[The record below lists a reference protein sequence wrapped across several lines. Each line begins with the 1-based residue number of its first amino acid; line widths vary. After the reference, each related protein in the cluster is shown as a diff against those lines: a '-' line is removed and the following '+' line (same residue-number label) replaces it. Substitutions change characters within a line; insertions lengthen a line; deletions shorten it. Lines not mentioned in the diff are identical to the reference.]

1 MTNAQNPIFWSD
13 QIAQEIQKTRTK
25 FVACTGITPS
35 GHIHIGNMRE
45 VLTADTV
52 VRSLKALGSEVVF
65 YYVADTFDPLRKVYP
80 FLDAKI
86 YEPHVG
92 KPLSEI
98 PGPANDG
105 KSYAEHFLAPFL
117 HALEV
122 LDIRVKLLRAD
133 QMYKEGKY
141 VEQIIKSLE
150 ATKEIKAILKKET
163 GKEMEDDW
171 SPFVPICTKTGK
183 MTGTKVTGF
192 DAKKQTV
199 QYVNDEG
206 YEGEVSMSGGGKLT
220 WRLDWPA
227 RWQILGVTFE
237 PFGKDH
243 ATRGGSYDTGKRFAK
258 EIFGYE
264 PPHPAVYEWISLK
277 GGGDMSSSKG
287 NVISVA
293 EMIDVVPPDVLK
305 YSVMKVQ
312 PNKSIVFDPGLPLLN
327 LLDEFDD
334 PASKQRNHRAVELS
348 SISKLAP
355 IGVPFKHIVVLAQIA
370 RASNSG
376 IDSILKSLELEG
388 YSNVDRASLERRV
401 EYALHWVDKFGP
413 EEIKITLQEKMP
425 EDAKSLSADQKKALK
440 YLADKLAPNMGSK
453 LIHELIYQAKTD
465 CGIEPQVLFE
475 AIYISLVGK
484 KRGPRAGMFLASLDA
499 DFVKTRFTEV
509 SAS

>member
-1 MTNAQNPIFWSD
+1 MTNVEEPIFWSD
-13 QIAQEIQKTRTK
+13 KIAAEIKKTRTK
-25 FVACTGITPS
+25 FIVSTGITPS

-65 YYVADTFDPLRKVYP
+65 YYIADTFDPLRKVYP
-80 FLDAKI
+80 FLDAKT

-117 HALEV
+117 QSLEL

-141 VEQIIKSLE
+141 VPQIIKALE

-243 ATRGGSYDTGKRFAK
+243 ATRGGSYDTGVRFAK
-258 EIFGYE
+258 EIFGFE

-293 EMIDVVPPDVLK
+293 EMMDVVPPDVLK
-305 YSVMKVQ
+305 YSIMKVQ

-327 LLDEFDD
+327 LIDEFDD
-334 PASKQRNHRAVELS
+334 PASKQRNDRAVELS
-348 SISKLAP
+348 TISKLPA
-355 IGVPFKHIVVLAQIA
+355 IGVPFKHLVVLAQIA
-370 RASNSG
+370 RGN
-376 IDSILKSLELEG
+376 IEEIEKKLVLDG
-388 YSNVDRASLERRV
+388 YAKPDRASLEQRV
-401 EYALHWVDKFGP
+401 KYALHWLGKFGP
-413 EEIKITLQEKMP
+413 EEIKITLQDKMP
-425 EDAKSLSADQKKALK
+425 EEAKSLSVEQKKSLA
-440 YLADKLAPNMGSK
+440 YLAKNLKADMSSK
-453 LIHELIYQAKTD
+453 TIHELIYQAKTD
-465 CGIEPQVLFE
+465 CGIEPQSLFE
-475 AIYISLVGK
+475 AIYISLVAK
-484 KRGPRAGMFLASLDA
+484 KRGPRAGMFLASLDVN
-499 DFVKTRFTEV
+499 FVKERFEAV

>member
-1 MTNAQNPIFWSD
+1 MTNSQQSIFWSD
-13 QIAQEIQKTRTK
+13 QIAAEIKKTRTK
-25 FVACTGITPS
+25 FVVSTGITPS

-65 YYVADTFDPLRKVYP
+65 YYIADTFDPLRKVYP
-80 FLDAKI
+80 FLDAKT

-117 HALEV
+117 HSLEL

-133 QMYKEGKY
+133 QMYKEGQY
-141 VEQIIKSLE
+141 IPQIIKALE

-163 GKEMEDDW
+163 GKDMDDDW
-171 SPFVPICTKTGK
+171 SAFVPICTQTGK
-183 MTGTKVTGF
+183 MTGNKVVGF
-192 DAKKQTV
+192 DAKKETV
-199 QYVNDEG
+199 QYVNEDGFES
-206 YEGEVSMSGGGKLT
+206 EVSMRGGGKLT

-243 ATRGGSYDTGKRFAK
+243 ATRGGSYDTGVRFAK
-258 EIFGYE
+258 EIFGFE

-293 EMIDVVPPDVLK
+293 EMMDVVPPDVLK
-305 YSVMKVQ
+305 YSIMKVQ

-327 LLDEFDD
+327 LIDEFDD
-334 PASKQRNHRAVELS
+334 PTSKQRNHRAVELS
-348 SISKLAP
+348 TISKLPP
-355 IGVPFKHIVVLAQIA
+355 IGVPFKHLVVLAQIA
-370 RASNSG
+370 RGN
-376 IDSILKSLELEG
+376 IEEIEKKLVLEG
-388 YSNVDRASLERRV
+388 YPKPDRASLERRV
-401 EYALHWVDKFGP
+401 KYALHWLEKFGP
-413 EEIKITLQEKMP
+413 EEIKITLQDKMP
-425 EDAKSLSADQKKALK
+425 DEAKSLSLEQKKALE
-440 YLADKLAPNMGSK
+440 YLSKNLSPNMSSK

-465 CGIEPQVLFE
+465 CGIEPQSLFE
-475 AIYISLVGK
+475 AIYVSLVAK
-484 KRGPRAGMFLASLDA
+484 KRGPRAGMFLASLDM
-499 DFVKTRFTEV
+499 DWVNERFREV

>member
-1 MTNAQNPIFWSD
+1 
-13 QIAQEIQKTRTK
+13 
-25 FVACTGITPS
+25 
-35 GHIHIGNMRE
+35 MRE

-52 VRSLKALGSEVVF
+52 VRSLKALGAEVVF
-65 YYVADTFDPLRKVYP
+65 YYIADTYDPLRKVYP

-117 HALEV
+117 HSLEL

-133 QMYKEGKY
+133 EMYKKGMY
-141 VEQIIKSLE
+141 VPQIIKALE

-192 DAKKQTV
+192 DSKKQTV

-243 ATRGGSYDTGKRFAK
+243 ATRGGSYDTGVRFAK
-258 EIFGYE
+258 EIFGFE

-293 EMIDVVPPDVLK
+293 EMMDVVPPDVLK
-305 YSVMKVQ
+305 YSIMKVQ

-327 LLDEFDD
+327 LIDEFDD
-334 PASKQRNHRAVELS
+334 PTSKQRNHRAVELS
-348 SISKLAP
+348 TISKLPP
-355 IGVPFKHIVVLAQIA
+355 IGVPFKHIVVVAQIA
-370 RASNSG
+370 RGN
-376 IDSILKSLELEG
+376 IDEIEKKIVAEG
-388 YSNVDRASLERRV
+388 YAKPDRASLERRV
-401 EYALHWVDKFGP
+401 KYALHWLEKFGP
-413 EEIKITLQEKMP
+413 EEIKITLHDKMP
-425 EDAKSLSADQKKALK
+425 EEAKSLSVDQKKALK
-440 YLADKLAPNMGSK
+440 YLADNLKANMDSK
-453 LIHELIYQAKTD
+453 QIHELIYKAKED
-465 CGIEPQVLFE
+465 CSIEPQVLFE
-475 AIYISLVGK
+475 AIYVSLVAK
-484 KRGPRAGMFLASLDA
+484 KRGPRAGMFLASLDTN
-499 DFVKTRFTEV
+499 FVKTRFTEV

>member
-1 MTNAQNPIFWSD
+1 
-13 QIAQEIQKTRTK
+13 
-25 FVACTGITPS
+25 
-35 GHIHIGNMRE
+35 MRE

-52 VRSLKALGSEVVF
+52 VRSLKSLGCEVVF
-65 YYVADTFDPLRKVYP
+65 YYIADTFDPLRKVYP
-80 FLDAKI
+80 FLDEKI
-86 YEPHVG
+86 YLPHVG

-98 PGPANDG
+98 PGPAHDG

-117 HALEV
+117 HSLEL

-133 QMYKEGKY
+133 EMYKQGMY
-141 VEQIIKSLE
+141 VPQIIKALE
-150 ATKEIKAILKKET
+150 ATQEIKAILKKET

-199 QYVNDEG
+199 QYVSDEG

-243 ATRGGSYDTGKRFAK
+243 ATRGGSYDTGVRFAK
-258 EIFGYE
+258 EIFGFE

-293 EMIDVVPPDVLK
+293 EMMDVVPPDVLK
-305 YSVMKVQ
+305 YSIMKVQ

-327 LLDEFDD
+327 LIDEFDD
-334 PASKQRNHRAVELS
+334 PTSKQRNHRAVELS
-348 SISKLAP
+348 KISQLPA
-355 IGVPFKHIVVLAQIA
+355 IGVPFKHIVVMAQIA
-370 RASNSG
+370 RGN
-376 IDSILKSLELEG
+376 IDEIEKKIVLEG
-388 YSNVDRASLERRV
+388 YPKPDRASLENRV
-401 EYALHWVDKFGP
+401 SYALHWLEKFGP
-413 EEIKITLQEKMP
+413 EEIKITLQDQMP
-425 EDAKSLSADQKKALK
+425 VDAKSLSLDQKKALK
-440 YLADKLAPNMGSK
+440 YLGDHLKANMSSTS
-453 LIHELIYQAKTD
+453 IHELIYQTKD
-465 CGIEPQVLFE
+465 ECKIEPQSLFE
-475 AIYISLVGK
+475 AIYISLVAK
-484 KRGPRAGMFLASLDA
+484 KRGPRAGMFLASLDV
-499 DFVKTRFTEV
+499 DFVKKRFEDV

>member
-1 MTNAQNPIFWSD
+1 M
-13 QIAQEIQKTRTK
+13 KTRK
-25 FVACTGITPS
+25 NFVVSTGITPS

-52 VRSLKALGSEVVF
+52 VRSLRALGADVTF
-65 YYVADTFDPLRKVYP
+65 YYIADTFDPLRKVYP

-86 YEPHVG
+86 YEQHVG

-98 PGPANDG
+98 PGPANNG
-105 KSYAEHFLAPFL
+105 KSYAEHFLEPFL

-133 QMYKEGKY
+133 HMYKEGKY
-141 VEQIIKSLE
+141 VQQIIKALE
-150 ATKEIKAILKKET
+150 GTKEIKAILKKET

-183 MTGTKVTGF
+183 MTGTKVVGF

-243 ATRGGSYDTGKRFAK
+243 ATRGGSYDTGVRFAK
-258 EIFGYE
+258 EIFGFE

-305 YSVMKVQ
+305 YSVMKIQ

-327 LLDEFDD
+327 LIDEFDD

-370 RASNSG
+370 RASNG
-376 IDSILKSLELEG
+376 NTDSILKSLELEG
-388 YSNVDRASLERRV
+388 YHNVDRESLERRV
-401 EYALHWVDKFGP
+401 KYALHWVDKFGP
-413 EEIKITLQEKMP
+413 EEIKITLAPTLPP
-425 EDAKSLSADQKKALK
+425 ETKDLSADQKKALK
-440 YLADKLAPNMGSK
+440 YLAEKITPNMGSK
-453 LIHELIYQAKTD
+453 TIHELVYATKEA
-465 CGIEPQVLFE
+465 CGLEPQVLFE
-475 AIYISLVGK
+475 AIYVSLLAK
-484 KRGPRAGMFLASLDA
+484 KRGPRAGMFLASLDSK
-499 DFVKTRFTEV
+499 FVTDRFLAA